1 MSTGVYEGGDV
12 SQTGGRYRE
21 LSRDELQRMGVA
33 DAMLRDDRTGFAA
46 KVYRGADG
54 STVLSFRG
62 SDGIDP
68 TDFGGTNIPNGI
80 GLPVAQGAGHRAA
93 QRVAAGVGAENL
105 TLTGHSLGGHLAVV
119 GSVAT
124 ESPGRHLQR
133 RTR

>member
-1 MSTGVYEGGDV
+1 
-12 SQTGGRYRE
+12 
-21 LSRDELQRMGVA
+21 MGVT

-80 GLPVAQGAGHRAA
+80 GLPSPQGGQAIALA
-93 QRVAAGVGAENL
+93 QRVAASVGAENL
-105 TLTGHSLGGHLAVV
+105 TLTGHSLGGHLAVA
-119 GSVAT
+119 GAVAT
-124 ESPGRHLQR
+124 GARAVTFNGAAHR
-133 RTR
+133 